1 MHIVAMPYMGGGA
14 MLASFAEE
22 DTIYSSETIDSGT
35 QVLLFEYLTI
45 VAPSGSLTIEGKLRI
60 EP

>member
-1 MHIVAMPYMGGGA
+1 

-22 DTIYSSETIDSGT
+22 EPIYSSETIDSGT